1 MRTYTDISVLF
12 WSSVQKNSLSQEE
25 RRVDKGDS
33 REQRAAGLVGVG
45 GVGTGECSREKWRQS
60 CQATSAFPERAVKR

>member
-1 MRTYTDISVLF
+1 MHIYTDISVLL

-33 REQRAAGLVGVG
+33 REQRVAGLVGVG
-45 GVGTGECSREKWRQS
+45 GVGDGGSAAGRSGGSPVKEHLHFQREQ
-60 CQATSAFPERAVKR
+60 